1 MICWFEAEASLVSRS
16 SRKSQARADTR
27 GLSCPPGRGV
37 AWFAA
42 RCFQRF
48 AARLVQSSAPAARPA
63 PPYGAEAEA
72 AACRVPISWAPQMAE
87 IARASIQ
94 PLFPTL
100 TRCHF
105 STTSTQLISLGY
117 VAGIAEISHMPD
129 AQQISRGCAETAAC
143 QSRNVFSAK
152 LSFR

>member
-48 AARLVQSSAPAARPA
+48 AARLVQSSAPAAAARPA
-63 PPYGAEAEA
+63 PPCGAEAEA

-94 PLFPTL
+94 PLFPTAR
-100 TRCHF
+100 RCP
-105 STTSTQLISLGY
+105 SRATIS
-117 VAGIAEISHMPD
+117 
-129 AQQISRGCAETAAC
+129 SR
-143 QSRNVFSAK
+143 
-152 LSFR
+152 